1 MSEEFMKWLED
12 FVSSIE
18 GAERPSELNI
28 KCSEYEHGWKVG
40 ASITQNSIASK
51 LRYAINAEKSREQRS
66 GLTSRAGDGEI
77 RRA

>member
-18 GAERPSELNI
+18 NAERPSELNI

-40 ASITQNSIASK
+40 SVTTQNNIAAK
-51 LRYAINAEKSREQRS
+51 LMYALDVEKRRIEWKRANNAR
-66 GLTSRAGDGEI
+66 T
-77 RRA
+77 